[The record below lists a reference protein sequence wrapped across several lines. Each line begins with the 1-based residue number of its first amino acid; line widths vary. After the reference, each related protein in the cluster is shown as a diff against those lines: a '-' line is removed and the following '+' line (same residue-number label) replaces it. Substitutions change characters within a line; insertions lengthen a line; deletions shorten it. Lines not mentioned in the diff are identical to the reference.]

1 MHITLVGGGWDPE
14 YRQSVYGPFVEQV
27 SRRSAEPAVAVV
39 LVDESGESAEVG
51 ARFTAV
57 VKSLGDVQTRVIGVP
72 VGQLLEVAA
81 LEGCAGLIVGGGLTP
96 AYADALAPVA
106 EELRQWLVSNDVPY
120 LGFSAGAAIASSHA
134 VVGGW
139 RHNGKPVCPSEAGED
154 LEEVTVRDGLGLV
167 DFSVDVHANTWQTA
181 GRLQAALSP
190 VPSQHGYAI
199 DEDTALVVSGS
210 PDGEL
215 ISVVGA
221 GSAGRYPR
229 LTSTS

>member
-106 EELRQWLVSNDVPY
+106 EELRQWLVSNDVPVSY
-120 LGFSAGAAIASSHA
+120 THLRAHETVLDLVCRLLLYKTKHSTIYSDCRQLQHTNYQKSATIDTVTYT
-134 VVGGW
+134 VVGG
-139 RHNGKPVCPSEAGED
+139 
-154 LEEVTVRDGLGLV
+154 
-167 DFSVDVHANTWQTA
+167 
-181 GRLQAALSP
+181 
-190 VPSQHGYAI
+190 
-199 DEDTALVVSGS
+199 
-210 PDGEL
+210 
-215 ISVVGA
+215 
-221 GSAGRYPR
+221 
-229 LTSTS
+229 